1 MASTFQAVGFEKL
14 YIKGVLWDLAT
25 FKGES
30 GDDQTSTVVG
40 PAGDPGQDGIFE
52 FNTVNTTSTTVS
64 ISLPDPSVV
73 SYNALY
79 IKSNGSFNSEISDGG
94 AVPINNHQSN
104 LVTNMYNNGRPQS
117 IRFSKNDNRWII

>member
-25 FKGES
+25 FKGEP
-30 GDDQTSTVVG
+30 GEDQSSNVVG
-40 PAGDPGQDGIFE
+40 PDGDPGQDNGFE
-52 FNTVNTTSTTVS
+52 FNTINTTSTTLS

-79 IKSNGSFNSEISDGG
+79 IKSNGTFHIDIPDGD
-94 AVPINNHQSN
+94 PIPVNNHQSN
-104 LVTNMYNNGRPQS
+104 LVTNLYNNGRPQS
-117 IRFSKNDNRWII
+117 IRFSKNGNKWII